1 MQPTTNNNHQHA
13 NFYRSVLDTLSR
25 AGVPF
30 LVSGGFALEH
40 FTGISRDIKDLDI
53 FVLETDIDAALGA
66 LGAAGYR
73 SELTFSHWLGKVYDH
88 NDVDYVDL
96 IFSSGNGLCKVDR
109 VWFERAVRGEIFE
122 MPVFLCPPEEMIWQ
136 KSFIMERE
144 RYDGADVA
152 HLILAQG
159 DRLDWQRVLNL
170 FGRHWRVFLSHLIL
184 FDYIYPAEKAKV
196 PAFVRHKL
204 LDLLSQEVCQPAS
217 ASRVCR
223 GSFLSRAQFQVD
235 IENWSYEDAR
245 LAHMSEEEVAQWSN
259 AANQKEDKP

>member
-1 MQPTTNNNHQHA
+1 
-13 NFYRSVLDTLSR
+13 
-25 AGVPF
+25 
-30 LVSGGFALEH
+30 
-40 FTGISRDIKDLDI
+40 
-53 FVLETDIDAALGA
+53 
-66 LGAAGYR
+66 
-73 SELTFSHWLGKVYDH
+73 
-88 NDVDYVDL
+88 
-96 IFSSGNGLCKVDR
+96 
-109 VWFERAVRGEIFE
+109 
-122 MPVFLCPPEEMIWQ
+122 MIWQ

-235 IENWSYEDAR
+235 IENWGYEDAR